1 MNTSSEKYKI
11 KASIWKHPRIL
22 EVLGKQIAEELEE
35 KKDEYAKE
43 LQEKKDQLERLN
55 RYHTALQSIR
65 ITTEFI
71 QKNNISYAALSWG
84 GAKKTAFEI
93 FGSWNFMNDIDE
105 GDLIA
110 ATRIL
115 KNKIADKLSE
125 DII

>member
-71 QKNNISYAALSWG
+71 QKNNI
-84 GAKKTAFEI
+84 I
-93 FGSWNFMNDIDE
+93 RGSQLGRSQENGFRNF
-105 GDLIA
+105 
-110 ATRIL
+110 RIL
-115 KNKIADKLSE
+115 ELYE
-125 DII
+125 RHR